1 MKSGQAWNLLLITQP
16 SKLLIPSFS
25 LLSPFPVHHALQL
38 PETLNKVENWSAQ
51 SEIHEEDI
59 SRFPRR
65 WARAIQ
71 GRVPGE
77 FAHFFPFLFFFSFFF
92 RQTTRLIAGNWPA
105 PGCVTGKDAAQ
116 ENRCPPFGF
125 SGSGTGREGAPRHTR
140 CRRVESFAY
149 RDLFAIETLIKR

>member
-77 FAHFFPFLFFFSFFF
+77 FAHFFLFPFLFFFFLFPPDDS
-92 RQTTRLIAGNWPA
+92 I
-105 PGCVTGKDAAQ
+105 
-116 ENRCPPFGF
+116 NRW
-125 SGSGTGREGAPRHTR
+125 
-140 CRRVESFAY
+140 
-149 RDLFAIETLIKR
+149 